1 MIFTL
6 KAFSH
11 NIVKI
16 FAPSYPVCFSL
27 PNPHFVASQQSQII
41 GDTVEVFWDKQVQSG
56 NNTS

>member
-16 FAPSYPVCFSL
+16 FAPSYPVSFPL
-27 PNPHFVASQQSQII
+27 PIPHFVASEQSQII
-41 GDTVEVFWDKQVQSG
+41 GDTVEVFWDKQVRSG
-56 NNTS
+56 NDTS